1 MILHEKH
8 AYARDSLKTREC
20 PVCHFSCDPD
30 VTYGTRFIP
39 LETLYNYNQGER
51 VKLYACPKCGT
62 VGIDVY
68 EIEYK
73 D

>member
-1 MILHEKH
+1 MILHKKCYYGRAPLE
-8 AYARDSLKTREC
+8 SREC

-30 VTYGTRFIP
+30 VTYGTRFKQLKINCKD
-39 LETLYNYNQGER
+39 EFGEDVRLYI
-51 VKLYACPKCGT
+51 CPECGT

-68 EIEYK
+68 EIEYR

>member
-8 AYARDSLKTREC
+8 AYARNALRTREC

-30 VTYGTRFIP
+30 VTYGTRFKK
-39 LETLYNYNQGER
+39 LKVNCKDESGEDIE
-51 VKLYACPKCGT
+51 LHACPKCGT